1 MIKSETD
8 PVNKYNLLVKN
19 FIHTLSKK
27 NTAISSIDFEW
38 NIFVNEKMKINEPIY
53 NRSIFLSSAKSLNH
67 LSKVLPENTQ
77 SIGLYVENSEKTK
90 IVSKLS
96 EKGVDRFPNIGSMS
110 VYSNPWDGYLPMQ
123 NMVRWI
129 TY

>member
-1 MIKSETD
+1 
-8 PVNKYNLLVKN
+8 
-19 FIHTLSKK
+19 
-27 NTAISSIDFEW
+27 
-38 NIFVNEKMKINEPIY
+38 MKINEPIY